1 MPIYSQILF
10 NTVFFYYKNVSDS
23 KNEIHVLYSVKISSI
38 FDLFMQILNN
48 QFKVYIFL
56 RLKEK
61 KDRNNKYVNII
72 KSRINNRN
80 KEGSK

>member
-61 KDRNNKYVNII
+61 KDGNNKYVNII